1 MTIQPCFVPVLVL
14 DFITLR
20 TLCPAH
26 SLANSRAAARVFC
39 LLHVCRLSIVGLKT
53 FAPGVPMK
61 VVGKRP
67 DGSTYDIPVN
77 HTFNDNQINWFKHGS
92 ALNAMA
98 AHFASKR
105 A

>member
-1 MTIQPCFVPVLVL
+1 
-14 DFITLR
+14 
-20 TLCPAH
+20 
-26 SLANSRAAARVFC
+26 
-39 LLHVCRLSIVGLKT
+39 
-53 FAPGVPMK
+53 MK